1 MVACLARPRAR
12 PDTLQMVDVD
22 LWEPASGADERSQG
36 KGRQA
41 ANHRLGYLYSAAC
54 AGKMDRHC
62 RSVDKNAAS
71 EEAGGVVKG
80 ERSADAYR
88 RATSIGRD

>member
-12 PDTLQMVDVD
+12 PDTLQMMDVAP
-22 LWEPASGADERSQG
+22 WERASGADERSQG

-41 ANHRLGYLYSAAC
+41 ANHRLGYLYSAGC

-80 ERSADAYR
+80 ERSAEADR
-88 RATSIGRD
+88 RAMSIGRN